1 MQPARRVRPLA
12 VRPLAV
18 LLVALFALAACGE
31 GEHSDL
37 KQELA
42 TLTKDQ
48 RGRIEPLPVV
58 KPYEPVP
65 YQAFDLPDPF
75 GAQKIDLVAKAAGN
89 GGGLKPD
96 MNRPKEPLEAYP
108 LESLKMVGMLQQN
121 KQTFA
126 LVKADTNLYRV
137 KVGNYMGQN
146 FGLVTA
152 ISDNSVQLRELI
164 QDAGGDWAE
173 RQSTLEL
180 QDAGRAK

>member
-1 MQPARRVRPLA
+1 MKPTVPFL
-12 VRPLAV
+12 PGI
-18 LLVALFALAACGE
+18 LVAFVIALAGCSG

-37 KQELA
+37 KAELN

-48 RGRIEPLPVV
+48 RGKIEPLPVV

-65 YQAFDLPDPF
+65 YQAFDMPDPF
-75 GAQKIDLVAKAAGN
+75 GPQKIELVAKSAGG

-96 MNRPKEPLEAYP
+96 LNRPKEPLESYP
-108 LESLKMVGMLQQN
+108 LESLKMVGVLQQN

-126 LVKADTNLYRV
+126 LVKADTSLYRV
-137 KVGNYMGQN
+137 KIGNYMGQN
-146 FGLVTA
+146 FGLVTGITDSA
-152 ISDNSVQLRELI
+152 VQLKELV

-180 QDAGRAK
+180 QDAGGGK